1 MVMFL
6 IMCLLLCKLQTLIL
20 GGLLIQWPLTLT
32 LVIERPIYWTMNPF
46 SHIRE
51 LHKIMQGKYVVN
63 NCRFPD
69 FLILSALYHV
79 PQNMEAEHDLFP
91 RSDLNWSQY
100 S

>member
-1 MVMFL
+1 
-6 IMCLLLCKLQTLIL
+6 
-20 GGLLIQWPLTLT
+20 
-32 LVIERPIYWTMNPF
+32 
-46 SHIRE
+46 
-51 LHKIMQGKYVVN
+51 MQGKYVVN

>member
-1 MVMFL
+1 MA
-6 IMCLLLCKLQTLIL
+6 ININP
-20 GGLLIQWPLTLT
+20 G
-32 LVIERPIYWTMNPF
+32 VIERPIYWTMNPF

-63 NCRFPD
+63 ICRFPD